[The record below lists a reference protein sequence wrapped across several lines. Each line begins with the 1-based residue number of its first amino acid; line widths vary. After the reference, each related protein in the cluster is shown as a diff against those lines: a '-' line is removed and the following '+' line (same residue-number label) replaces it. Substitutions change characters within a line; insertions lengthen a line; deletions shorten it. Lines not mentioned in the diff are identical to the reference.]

1 MGNGKDTGAMS
12 RTNQGV
18 VKQGKDGLFYGR
30 VRWMDEDTGKPRE
43 KKFPGQETDS
53 AAWKLVHRY
62 KDELAAGG
70 SKAVSNE
77 NRTFE
82 QLAVEYETSYLI
94 DAVYVDGVKVS
105 GLRSL
110 ASPKGQLKI
119 LREFFKRKKLRDITY
134 TDLRGFR
141 EMRIKTPTRHK
152 VDEED
157 NAAGQRAVASV
168 NRELALLKRMLNV
181 ACSELRWIQRNPFG
195 DGKPLISNAAERKRE
210 RILSREEEQKL
221 LAQCTGRRKHLRAF
235 IICAIDTGCRK
246 GELLKMSW
254 DDIDWEARELSIPMM
269 NTKTARARTVPVS
282 NRMLVELELLWN
294 ESDQNPD
301 ALVFGIKDVKRSF
314 DGARRDAGVPDVRVH
329 DLRHSYASRLAK
341 NHMPVAE
348 IARTL
353 GHATL
358 EMSYRYIN
366 SDKDTLERARNIIN
380 EIHAESVPATSA
392 ATVETEMVN

>member
-1 MGNGKDTGAMS
+1 MS

-30 VRWMDEDTGKPRE
+30 VRWTDEDTGKPRE

-82 QLAVEYETSYLI
+82 ELAVEYETNYLI
-94 DAVYVDGVKVS
+94 EAVYVDGVKVS

-110 ASPKGQLKI
+110 STPKGQLKI
-119 LREFFKRKKLRDITY
+119 LREFLKRKKLRDITY
-134 TDLRGFR
+134 ADLRRFR
-141 EMRIKTPTRHK
+141 DARLKVPTRRV
-152 VDEED
+152 VDED
-157 NAAGQRAVASV
+157 GNPVGQRAAASV
-168 NRELALLKRMLNV
+168 NRELALLKHMLNV
-181 ACSELRWIQRNPFG
+181 ACSELRWIHRNPFG
-195 DGKPLISNAAERKRE
+195 DGKPLISNAAERKRA
-210 RILSREEEQKL
+210 RILSPEEEQKL
-221 LAQCTGRRKHLRAF
+221 LEHCTGRRKHLRAF

-246 GELLKMSW
+246 GELLKMRW
-254 DDIDWEARELSIPMM
+254 RDINLEAWELFIPMM
-269 NTKTARARTVPVS
+269 NTKTARERTVPIS
-282 NRMLVELELLWN
+282 SRMVVELEKLWK
-294 ESDQNPD
+294 ETDQNPD
-301 ALVFGIKDVKRSF
+301 AMVFGLKDVKRSF
-314 DGARRDAGVPDVRVH
+314 DGARSDAGVPDVRIH

-341 NHMPVAE
+341 NHLPVTE

-380 EIHAESVPATSA
+380 EIHAESAPNTSSV
-392 ATVETEMVN
+392 TVETEMVN